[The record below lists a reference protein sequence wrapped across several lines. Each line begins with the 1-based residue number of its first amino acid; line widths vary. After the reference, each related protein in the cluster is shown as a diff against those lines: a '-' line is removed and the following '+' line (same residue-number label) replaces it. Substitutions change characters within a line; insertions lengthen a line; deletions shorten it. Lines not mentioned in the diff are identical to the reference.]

1 MRIGNRGLTIHTA
14 AILRPIGAP
23 RERSGLGRSLKPEW
37 SGSARA
43 ESGVRGG
50 LRKPLCFACRSKRK
64 KKSVWDSAFFVD
76 MIFVFVLFFLYEKIF
91 CLFIGFIYVCRVG
104 FC

>member
-1 MRIGNRGLTIHTA
+1 MERQRKGGKRGARGTA
-14 AILRPIGAP
+14 EAALFCL
-23 RERSGLGRSLKPEW
+23 SFK
-37 SGSARA
+37 
-43 ESGVRGG
+43 
-50 LRKPLCFACRSKRK
+50 KK